1 MDWAKI
7 NLQLF
12 HIHILLLKVLFSF
25 SKNLS
30 CALCDSNKPSN
41 VIYMTEYNPTF
52 KILISQVICLRP
64 KRSSV
69 AITKH
74 ITESVTFFFTW
85 LKMYSLQLHFYF
97 RCPIYW
103 SIKYKITNC
112 TDLHGKDYFVSLYSV
127 QSSSYTINGGCSLRI
142 FI

>member
-64 KRSSV
+64 KHSSV
-69 AITKH
+69 AIIKH
-74 ITESVTFFFTW
+74 ITDSVTFFFYMAENVFFAITFLFQMPYL
-85 LKMYSLQLHFYF
+85 LKHQIQNYKLHRFACKGLLCKF
-97 RCPIYW
+97 IQCAI
-103 SIKYKITNC
+103 II
-112 TDLHGKDYFVSLYSV
+112 LH
-127 QSSSYTINGGCSLRI
+127 N
-142 FI
+142 